1 MNRGW
6 IANTVRTLVGAVT
19 LSVAA
24 SQMAHAQEKAATQ
37 PLTLEQAVHMALQQ
51 NPAFQT
57 SADEAEATRARLKQV
72 QAAWYPRFDFHQDFT
87 RGNNP
92 VYVFGAS

>member
-1 MNRGW
+1 MTRRW
-6 IANTVRTLVGAVT
+6 IANSVRKLTGAVM
-19 LSVAA
+19 LFVAV
-24 SQMAHAQEKAATQ
+24 SQMAHAQERDATQ

-72 QAAWYPRFDFHQDFT
+72 AGRMVSTIRLSPGLHARK
-87 RGNNP
+87 
-92 VYVFGAS
+92 